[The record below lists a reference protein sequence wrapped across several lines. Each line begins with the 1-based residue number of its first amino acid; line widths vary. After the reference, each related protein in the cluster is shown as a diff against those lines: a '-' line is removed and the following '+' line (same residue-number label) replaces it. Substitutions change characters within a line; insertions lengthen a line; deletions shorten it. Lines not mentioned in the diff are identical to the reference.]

1 MGDEPLRRR
10 AVDEGLGVRRQPR
23 RRLDRADL
31 GDHTLALEAVGAA
44 IGFRIGVAE
53 VAADHPHHVLG
64 GDRVEGARL
73 VGLDA
78 REVRRELVVLLLRDR
93 IALVVVAAHAAH
105 GKAEERAADDIDD
118 AVEIVR
124 EGLLEIRHL
133 VVPHAESIDP
143 RRDEAVE
150 VAVLELV
157 ARELL
162 EHEAVVGHVLV
173 ERLDH
178 PVAVLPRPALDA
190 VALEAVG
197 LGVAH
202 QVEPVPSPLLAVVRA
217 RKQTIEKRR
226 PREVGVGVPRGQ
238 ERLDLRGRRRQAGQ
252 VEVRAAKER
261 KRIGFWRRIES
272 DLLELREDEVVD
284 LVAAPLGVPHHRR
297 LRLREI
303 AERPALAKGLFDP
316 RREQRLV
323 VEIGTGLGRFVGRQ
337 RVDPTAD
344 RVEFGFGQ
352 ALALG
357 RHRLV
362 VVRVERDAM
371 PEFARI
377 EIACDDDPIK
387 RRHVEDLAVLM
398 QAKAGLRPVGA
409 VALDAPGLE
418 DRQDLGEEDRLGGFA
433 RTSGGIV
440 LGLPRRDRR
449 DRDGPLGRRGLEET
463 RAGIGGHGD
472 ESGEKSDAGEAGGES
487 HRSHGVQA

>member
-118 AVEIVR
+118 AIEIIR

-261 KRIGFWRRIES
+261 KRIGLGRRS
-272 DLLELREDEVVD
+272 KPDLLELREDEVVD